1 MLRRHLLRTISLA
14 RTRSPARITKGLPFM
29 PDTELAGWVWVHAQM
44 TLSASAARAIDKM
57 AEEMAQEILNEPGV
71 RQRLRAMALE
81 AIENTWREWNAS
93 RPAREGGSED

>member
-1 MLRRHLLRTISLA
+1 
-14 RTRSPARITKGLPFM
+14 M
-29 PDTELAGWVWVHAQM
+29 PDTELGGFVRVHAQM
-44 TLSASAARAIDKM
+44 TLSDAAARAIDKM

-93 RPAREGGSED
+93 RPTK

>member
-1 MLRRHLLRTISLA
+1 
-14 RTRSPARITKGLPFM
+14 
-29 PDTELAGWVWVHAQM
+29 
-44 TLSASAARAIDKM
+44 M

-93 RPAREGGSED
+93 RPTK